1 MNVHFVLIAMLF
13 KKKKRKKEAYIK
25 NHNVTYFNNPT
36 TFKCKN
42 LTIVPKL

>member
-1 MNVHFVLIAMLF
+1 MLF